1 MELGLL
7 RLSAAISS
15 IPPVVVRWSNKYVS
29 EVGLNKLAQTVCA
42 QHGSHLLHPATQ
54 RTLQEE
60 KFILHTK
67 QQPEPNLKANPHM
80 PTLSLLSNETNL
92 MGSTQPKRKIKT
104 GKVFCM
110 TPGNNQVSPSP
121 NDVNGKPCTD

>member
-15 IPPVVVRWSNKYVS
+15 IPPVVVRWSSKYVS
-29 EVGLNKLAQTVCA
+29 ELGLNKLAQTVCA

-60 KFILHTK
+60 RFILHTK
-67 QQPEPNLKANPHM
+67 QQPEPDLKANPHM
-80 PTLSLLSNETNL
+80 PTPSQTVSLKYIRDTFA
-92 MGSTQPKRKIKT
+92 
-104 GKVFCM
+104 VFAAVWLLYSLR
-110 TPGNNQVSPSP
+110 TILEFRTEVLFL
-121 NDVNGKPCTD
+121 